1 MSEDITVVTGRLL
14 DVYAMSLE
22 ELNDFIAAGNFVIS
36 KAVDYEQIT
45 LSDLPGD
52 WKLIHSKPMVGSKD
66 VILFIV
72 PTSPNT
78 QRIWDNGQFRIAREA
93 GLSSRQSRRWVKAN
107 LKFKYD
113 LLPAIAD
120 ILKEDNLVRA
130 FVNYSSTL
138 SGETY
143 ISWIHKYNFTAYVDR
158 PWYRTNKTQIRTL
171 LERVLADAYI
181 REMMETDEVEQVE

>member
-22 ELNDFIAAGNFVIS
+22 ELNEFIAAGNFVIS
-36 KAVDYEQIT
+36 KAVDHEQIT
-45 LSDLPGD
+45 IGDLPGD

-113 LLPAIAD
+113 LLPVIAD

-143 ISWIHKYNFTAYVDR
+143 INWMRKYNFATYADR

-171 LERVLADAYI
+171 LERVLAEAYV
-181 REMMETDEVEQVE
+181 RELMSAEEAESAE